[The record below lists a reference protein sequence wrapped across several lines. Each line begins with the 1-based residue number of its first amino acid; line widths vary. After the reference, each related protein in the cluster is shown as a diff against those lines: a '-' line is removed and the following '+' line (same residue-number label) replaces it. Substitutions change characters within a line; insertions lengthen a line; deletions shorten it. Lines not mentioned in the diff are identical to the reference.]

1 MIIHI
6 SLYIAIYLINIFFR
20 FVQMLIK
27 PLITLTEEA
36 KKLKTTEELGKKS
49 LHILTQ
55 LTRPRKVC
63 VFVCMCECTY
73 CE

>member
-1 MIIHI
+1 
-6 SLYIAIYLINIFFR
+6 
-20 FVQMLIK
+20 MLIK

-63 VFVCMCECTY
+63 VFVCICECTY